1 MFLTFVKLCIVQ
13 GPQNTRD
20 TIHDTPRYVLILY
33 VLVQEHERS
42 ILAAGLTSWHV
53 IFNLLIFESPYLLAD
68 IQLSTNYTL
77 SIRYNY
83 LLAFIFKPR
92 IIFNIHSYIFSL
104 LFS

>member
-42 ILAAGLTSWHV
+42 ILAAGLTS
-53 IFNLLIFESPYLLAD
+53 
-68 IQLSTNYTL
+68 
-77 SIRYNY
+77 
-83 LLAFIFKPR
+83 
-92 IIFNIHSYIFSL
+92 
-104 LFS
+104 